1 MARATATRLL
11 ASGLEPGHGVAVR
24 LPTGP
29 ELVTTMVGIWLAGG
43 VFVPINDRSPE
54 AEVTHVLET
63 IRPFMMIDDGGER
76 SLPDPARHDDA
87 VAFVTWTSGTTG
99 PPKAILQSHGGY
111 LELLDR
117 VLPPLR
123 GKGRRGGRRTGSRPR
138 TWSRCRSRRTRGSTT
153 CASVY
158 EPEPPWS

>member
-54 AEVTHVLET
+54 AEVTHVIET
-63 IRPFMMIDDGGER
+63 VRPP
-76 SLPDPARHDDA
+76 PD
-87 VAFVTWTSGTTG
+87 
-99 PPKAILQSHGGY
+99 
-111 LELLDR
+111 
-117 VLPPLR
+117 
-123 GKGRRGGRRTGSRPR
+123 RR
-138 TWSRCRSRRTRGSTT
+138 
-153 CASVY
+153 
-158 EPEPPWS
+158 